1 MKNEMEQ
8 VVDEVTALMDH
19 FDSRNLKV
27 DIVLSVLISTT
38 MTVANRLGLPDY
50 MLTRVLAEAQAIG
63 KEMLSNDQTMH

>member
-1 MKNEMEQ
+1 MKDEMEQ
-8 VVDEVTALMDH
+8 VVNEVTALMEH

-38 MTVANRLGLPDY
+38 MTVANRLGLPDD
-50 MLTRVLAEAQAIG
+50 MLTQVLAEAQAIG

>member
-8 VVDEVTALMDH
+8 VVDEVTALITH

-38 MTVANRLGLPDY
+38 MTVANRLGLPDDL
-50 MLTRVLAEAQAIG
+50 LTRVLAEAQAIG
-63 KEMLSNDQTMH
+63 KEMLDNDKIMH

>member
-8 VVDEVTALMDH
+8 VTDEVTALITH

-38 MTVANRLGLPDY
+38 MTVANRLGLPDDL
-50 MLTRVLAEAQAIG
+50 LTRVLAEAQAIG
-63 KEMLSNDQTMH
+63 KEVLASDQTRH

>member
-38 MTVANRLGLPDY
+38 MTVANRLGLPDD

-63 KEMLSNDQTMH
+63 KEMLSNDQIRH

>member
-38 MTVANRLGLPDY
+38 MTVANRLGLPDD

>member
-1 MKNEMEQ
+1 MKDEMEQ
-8 VVDEVTALMDH
+8 VVDEVTALITH

-38 MTVANRLGLPDY
+38 MTVANRLGLPDD

>member
-19 FDSRNLKV
+19 FDSRNLTV

-38 MTVANRLGLPDY
+38 MTVANRLGLPDD

-63 KEMLSNDQTMH
+63 KEMLSNDQIRH

>member
-8 VVDEVTALMDH
+8 VVNEVTALMEH

-38 MTVANRLGLPDY
+38 MTVANRLGLPDDL
-50 MLTRVLAEAQAIG
+50 LTQVLAEAQAIG
-63 KEMLSNDQTMH
+63 KEMLANDQTVH

>member
-8 VVDEVTALMDH
+8 VADEVTALITH

-38 MTVANRLGLPDY
+38 MTVANRLGLPDDL
-50 MLTRVLAEAQAIG
+50 LTRVLAEAQTIG
-63 KEMLSNDQTMH
+63 KEVLASDQTRH

>member
-8 VVDEVTALMDH
+8 VVNEVTALIEH

-38 MTVANRLGLPDY
+38 MTVANRLGLPDD
-50 MLTRVLAEAQAIG
+50 MLTQVLAEAQAIG
-63 KEMLSNDQTMH
+63 KEVLANDQTVH